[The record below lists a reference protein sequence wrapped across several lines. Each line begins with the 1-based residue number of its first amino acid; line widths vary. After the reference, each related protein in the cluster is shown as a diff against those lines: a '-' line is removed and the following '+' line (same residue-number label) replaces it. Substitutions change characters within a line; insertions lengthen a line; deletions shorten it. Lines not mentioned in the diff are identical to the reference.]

1 MAVEKQQIFSKI
13 WIRQNTDNLIFFKT
27 KTGNSS
33 VVGGSEIHCYKG
45 TYSTATFTADISD
58 LENGK
63 TYSFACFK
71 EYGDEDQP
79 QSCSILNSSFQLVK
93 SLSATLAS
101 WTDFKKTADMKYIKV
116 TINPTKATAVRV
128 MLSTSQKGYVPF
140 IRKIKEIHHP
150 DSVGDQWDFPLFYK
164 DRVGNPILMSGAA
177 GAVIRYKTQDGGQ
190 MTPNRNSWYYGYIRK
205 DIPSWKGDHRFL
217 ILSPLS
223 NFPDDLFGGSKL
235 TMLFIPKGMYMPHKG
250 KMTSLAPRGDL
261 YIHKDS
267 LLLTETNFLMNFNGW
282 RLFLYDRDIDDIVGL
297 NDMSGNGGQA
307 YGN

>member
-1 MAVEKQQIFSKI
+1 MAVEERQIFSKI

-71 EYGDEDQP
+71 DYGDKP
-79 QSCSILNSSFQLVK
+79 QSCSILNSSSQLVK

-116 TINPTKATAVRV
+116 TINPTKKTSVRV
-128 MLSTSQKGYVPF
+128 MLSTSRKAYVPF
-140 IRKIKEIHHP
+140 IQKIKEVHHP
-150 DSVGDQWDFPLFYK
+150 DSVGDDWGISLFYK
-164 DRVGNPILMSGAA
+164 DSVGNPILMSSAKYD
-177 GAVIRYKTQDGGQ
+177 VIRYKTQDGGK
-190 MTPNRNSWYYGYIRK
+190 MTPNTNSKYYSYIHK

-217 ILSPLS
+217 LLFPSN

-235 TMLFIPKGMYMPHKG
+235 TMLFIPKGMYMPYKG

-267 LLLTETNFLMNFNGW
+267 PLLTETNFLINFNGW

-297 NDMSGNGGQA
+297 NDMSGTGGYA